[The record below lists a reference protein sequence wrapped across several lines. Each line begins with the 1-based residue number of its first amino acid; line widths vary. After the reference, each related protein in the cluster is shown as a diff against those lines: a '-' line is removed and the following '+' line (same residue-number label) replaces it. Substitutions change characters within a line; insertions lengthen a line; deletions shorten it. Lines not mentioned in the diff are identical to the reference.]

1 MPSVKNIAPKKNR
14 QIEASFNEH
23 FNIVIVFIIVL
34 FLLGAY
40 MFLIKP
46 KFDSTLISIKDSI
59 SQQEQFYL
67 AQKQRLVDL
76 KAATALYSQLE
87 EEDIKKVLAVLP
99 NEYAKEKLFG
109 ELEDIVS
116 QQGVLLSSV
125 NLVKAGEDIEAED
138 EPLAAKSKRFIDLP
152 NAQNIGVIQINMSL
166 AAIDYAALKSLLPIL
181 ESHLQIMDIQFLSLD
196 PEEKTAELEIFTY
209 YFK

>member
-1 MPSVKNIAPKKNR
+1 MPPVKNITAKKNR
-14 QIEASFNEH
+14 QLEAYLDEY
-23 FNIVIVFIIVL
+23 FNIVIVFIVVV

-40 MFLIKP
+40 LLMIKP
-46 KFDSTLISIKDSI
+46 KFNSTLISIKDNI

-76 KAATALYSQLE
+76 KAATALYSQLD
-87 EEDIKKVLAVLP
+87 EEDIAKVLAVLP

-116 QQGVLLSSV
+116 QQGVLLASV
-125 NLVKAGEDIEAED
+125 NLVKAGEDIESED
-138 EPLAAKSKRFIDLP
+138 EPLVSKNKRFVDLP

-181 ESHLQIMDIQFLSLD
+181 ESHLQLMDIQFLSLD
-196 PEEKTAELEIFTY
+196 PEKKTAELEIFTY